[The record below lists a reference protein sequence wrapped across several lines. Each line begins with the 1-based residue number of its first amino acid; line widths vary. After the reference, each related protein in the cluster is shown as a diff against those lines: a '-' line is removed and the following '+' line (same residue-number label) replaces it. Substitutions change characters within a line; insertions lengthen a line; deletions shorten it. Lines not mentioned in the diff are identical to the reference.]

1 MRQAQAMAGTLPGR
15 TTYSHH
21 TRYVSRDN
29 LPEKGIQNLS
39 LIPADII
46 NDTFSTQMPN
56 NQFKCKFIN
65 QGEIDAL
72 ARTICCSYIN
82 TAGRVTMLKE
92 KVTWTSKKTS
102 WPLGHVF
109 ISLPAFGNQAPVF
122 RTYYKG

>member
-21 TRYVSRDN
+21 TCYVSRDN
-29 LPEKGIQNLS
+29 LPEKGIQNVS
-39 LIPADII
+39 LIPEDII
-46 NDTFSTQMPN
+46 NDTFSTQKPN

-92 KVTWTSKKTS
+92 KVTWTSKKK
-102 WPLGHVF
+102 
-109 ISLPAFGNQAPVF
+109 QA
-122 RTYYKG
+122 GL